1 MSDSLITMSGNLL
14 YPRDCKG
21 SDFPD
26 IGPTGAAGESSG
38 SNQLV
43 KQTVNQCAPRSTE
56 DDGPGTPVPGD
67 RSRVIAS
74 NFKVTPNKGEGVG
87 QSTVSFKGGVDFSS
101 GQMVPNARDQ
111 KY

>member
-43 KQTVNQCAPRSTE
+43 KQTVTQCAPRSTE

-74 NFKVTPNKGEGVG
+74 NFKVTPNKGEGAG
-87 QSTVSFKGGVDFSS
+87 QSTVSFKGSVDLKT
-101 GQMVPNARDQ
+101 GQMSPPSWSQ
-111 KY
+111 TY